1 MEVSDL
7 KDLFFIL
14 GVLVSIVFVLGIVMI
29 SVIKLHDFIAECI
42 YAKRYEYMIKHRF
55 DDPPLAKCYCI
66 DCKYCYGEPTKTG
79 GNVYCSLWNSGI
91 IIQDNSFQK
100 AASKTTPL
108 VEKEG
113 KTVTDYEYLFSMNL
127 QAKLKEKIQ
136 GAIYVKVNENDS
148 LVIKVTRRDGNNFD
162 VSFTD
167 FANRMLNGLTTDYA
181 AYEVVQK
188 YKKFVMTQFFK

>member
-14 GVLVSIVFVLGIVMI
+14 GVLVSIVFVLGIVTI

-79 GNVYCSLWNSGI
+79 GNVYCSLWNSGV
-91 IIQDNSFQK
+91 IIQDNSFCCRAEPK
-100 AASKTTPL
+100 ER
-108 VEKEG
+108 EK
-113 KTVTDYEYLFSMNL
+113 
-127 QAKLKEKIQ
+127 
-136 GAIYVKVNENDS
+136 
-148 LVIKVTRRDGNNFD
+148 
-162 VSFTD
+162 
-167 FANRMLNGLTTDYA
+167 
-181 AYEVVQK
+181 
-188 YKKFVMTQFFK
+188 KK

>member
-1 MEVSDL
+1 MEQRNNYPRQQFLLQSRT
-7 KDLFFIL
+7 KREKE
-14 GVLVSIVFVLGIVMI
+14 MI
-29 SVIKLHDFIAECI
+29 
-42 YAKRYEYMIKHRF
+42 R
-55 DDPPLAKCYCI
+55 
-66 DCKYCYGEPTKTG
+66 
-79 GNVYCSLWNSGI
+79 
-91 IIQDNSFQK
+91 K

-113 KTVTDYEYLFSMNL
+113 KTVTDYEYLFSMDL

-162 VSFTD
+162 MSFTD
-167 FANRMLNGLTTDYA
+167 FANRMLNGLITDYA

>member
-1 MEVSDL
+1 MRNN
-7 KDLFFIL
+7 
-14 GVLVSIVFVLGIVMI
+14 
-29 SVIKLHDFIAECI
+29 
-42 YAKRYEYMIKHRF
+42 AKI
-55 DDPPLAKCYCI
+55 
-66 DCKYCYGEPTKTG
+66 
-79 GNVYCSLWNSGI
+79 
-91 IIQDNSFQK
+91 
-100 AASKTTPL
+100 TTPL

-136 GAIYVKVNENDS
+136 GAIYIYIYVKVNENDS
-148 LVIKVTRRDGNNFD
+148 LVIKVTRHDGNNFD
-162 VSFTD
+162 MSFTD

>member
-1 MEVSDL
+1 MRNN
-7 KDLFFIL
+7 
-14 GVLVSIVFVLGIVMI
+14 
-29 SVIKLHDFIAECI
+29 
-42 YAKRYEYMIKHRF
+42 AKI
-55 DDPPLAKCYCI
+55 
-66 DCKYCYGEPTKTG
+66 
-79 GNVYCSLWNSGI
+79 
-91 IIQDNSFQK
+91 
-100 AASKTTPL
+100 TTPL

-136 GAIYVKVNENDS
+136 GAIYIYIYIYVKVNENDS

-162 VSFTD
+162 MSFTD
-167 FANRMLNGLTTDYA
+167 FANRMLNGLTTDYT